1 MLTKNRTKITGLLP
15 FILVLGLSGC
25 VDHGHYAPVVNRGHI
40 HTITSTQYRVQ
51 PGDTLYSIAWAS
63 NLDFR
68 QLAAMNRLKA
78 PFALHPGD
86 VLKVKLPSS
95 KMAGFDHPSQAT
107 QALNKKSTSSK
118 VGSNQKNLK
127 ENLLKL
133 EPPNTLS
140 TANLI
145 KPISGSQYSNAKL
158 APQQRLAEKKLPL
171 KSTSN
176 EALVNHQSR
185 DGSQV
190 SKPGAARISTLSAN
204 EIKSQKQDQIYE
216 SEDADNEKGQLGQR
230 KDLIFAK
237 KSVHSWMW
245 PVRGRVV
252 GQFSSGQLGNKGI
265 DIVGQ
270 YGQPVR
276 ASESGIVV
284 YSGSGLRGYGNLI
297 IIKHN
302 ASFLSA
308 YAYNSEL
315 KVAEGEQVKAGQ
327 EIASMGRAMSG
338 QVMLHFEIR
347 RDGKPVNPLQY
358 LR

>member
-1 MLTKNRTKITGLLP
+1 MMTIKRNKLIRLFP
-15 FILVLGLSGC
+15 FVLVLGLSGC

-40 HTITSTQYRVQ
+40 HTITSNQYRVQ
-51 PGDTLYSIAWAS
+51 AGDTLYSIAWAS
-63 NLDFR
+63 NLDYR
-68 QLAAMNRLKA
+68 QLATLNRLKA
-78 PFALHPGD
+78 PYALHPGD
-86 VLKVKLPSS
+86 VLRVKLPSS
-95 KMAGFDHPSQAT
+95 KLLRLQHSTTVAQAV
-107 QALNKKSTSSK
+107 NKKASRSN
-118 VGSNQKNLK
+118 VVSNQKNAKL
-127 ENLLKL
+127 NLVKL
-133 EPPNTLS
+133 ELPNTLS
-140 TANLI
+140 TANLVR
-145 KPISGSQYSNAKL
+145 PESSSQYSNAKL
-158 APQQRLAEKKLPL
+158 APPTLVAEKKLPF

-176 EALVNHQSR
+176 EAIVNHQSR

-190 SKPGAARISTLSAN
+190 RKPGAARISTLSVN
-204 EIKSQKQDQIYE
+204 EIKSQKQPQIYE
-216 SEDADNEKGQLGQR
+216 SEDADNEKGQQDER
-230 KDLIFAK
+230 KDLIFTK

-315 KVAEGEQVKAGQ
+315 KVAEGAQVKAGQ

-347 RDGKPVNPLQY
+347 RDGKPVNPIQY